1 MANVKRALLFF
12 LLALA
17 PAGAARLDDYFPPP
31 DSQGGWRSPADAAR
45 IRKLTGIDVRRLD
58 QAFQYAQTTSQHG
71 GLLVARHG
79 WLVYEKYY
87 GKGHRE
93 ANPAMAS
100 VGKAYTSIACG
111 ILLEEQRNRIP
122 AGLDQ
127 KVFTPEYLPEAFPL
141 SDPAKADI
149 KLGHLLTM
157 TSGMQGSQGIVR
169 GEVVP
174 LKPATPADGSLDQD
188 QRALRAPLWCAPGGG
203 YAYSSDSTHVA
214 SIVLRHLAGMELQQY
229 LDVKL
234 AKPVQWGRWGYA
246 MKRGGVTLPHTPG
259 GADIAVH
266 STDALRFAYLL
277 LQKGRWGRQQLVPA
291 GYIDLCSRPSPYNPH
306 SPFSLQ
312 FEVNQDG
319 HVAGAPRDAFWKSG
333 AGGFG
338 VYVIPSLDVVIYK
351 MAGNDDQY
359 DPDRTGLPMT
369 YSYNGSRDGWKS
381 SPHTQF
387 SDGPVGVDDGVR
399 RVLEMVVAAVLE

>member
-1 MANVKRALLFF
+1 VKRTLLLV
-12 LLALA
+12 LLALP
-17 PAGAARLDDYFPPP
+17 PAGAARAEDYFPPP
-31 DSQGGWRSPADAAR
+31 DSQGGWRTAADAAR
-45 IRKLTGIDVRRLD
+45 ARKMAGIDVRRLD
-58 QAFQYAQTTSQHG
+58 QAFQYAATTSQHG

-111 ILLEEQRNRIP
+111 ILLEEQHGRIP
-122 AGLDQ
+122 EGLDQ

-141 SDPAKADI
+141 SDPAKAGI

-174 LKPATPADGSLDQD
+174 LKLVPADPSLDQD
-188 QRALRAPLWCAPGGG
+188 QRALRAPMWCEPGGG
-203 YAYSSDSTHVA
+203 YAYSSESTHVA
-214 SIVLRHLAGMELQQY
+214 SIVLRHIAGMELEQY
-229 LDVKL
+229 LKVKL
-234 AKPVQWGRWGYA
+234 AQPMQWGRWTYA
-246 MKRGGVTLPHTPG
+246 RRRGGVTLPHTPG

-277 LQKGRWGRQQLVPA
+277 LHQGKWGGRQLVPA
-291 GYIDLCSRPSPYNPH
+291 PYIDLCSRPSPYNPH
-306 SPFSLQ
+306 TPFSLQ

-319 HVAGAPRDAFWKSG
+319 HVAGAPRDAYWKSG

-338 VYVIPSLDVVIYK
+338 LYVIPSLDLVIYK
-351 MAGNDDQY
+351 MAGNDEQY
-359 DPDRTGLPMT
+359 DPDRTGLPLA
-369 YSYNGSRDGWKS
+369 YQYDDSRDGWKPR
-381 SPHTQF
+381 PHTQF
-387 SDGPVGVDDGVR
+387 WDGPIGVDDGVR
-399 RVLEMVVAAVLE
+399 RVLEMVVAAAVD